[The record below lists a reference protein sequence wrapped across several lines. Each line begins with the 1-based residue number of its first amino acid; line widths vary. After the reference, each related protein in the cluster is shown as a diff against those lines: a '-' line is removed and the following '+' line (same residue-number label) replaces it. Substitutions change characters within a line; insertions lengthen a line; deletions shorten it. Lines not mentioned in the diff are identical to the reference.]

1 MIDRYS
7 VPDMNK
13 IWDVEARFRYL
24 LQVEKAVAKVQGR
37 LKIIPV
43 RAARDIQ
50 NKGKF
55 QLKRIQELE
64 VTTKHDV
71 IAFVR
76 NVAENVGEPS
86 GKYVHFS
93 LTSSDVL
100 DTASSLQ
107 FMDALKLVIAE
118 SHTLESVLSGLIKKH
133 ARTLC
138 AGRTH
143 GVWAEPTT
151 FGFKMAG
158 YRQELLRNIQRLQQA
173 HNQIG
178 ICKLS
183 GAVGT
188 YSASSVQFEKL
199 VAKELGLKAEDFAT
213 QVIPRDRHG
222 EVFAALALMATG
234 IERLAVELRHLQRS
248 EVDEVRESFEKG
260 QKGSSAMPH
269 KQNPISA
276 ENLTGLARL
285 VRSYQSASLENIV
298 LWHERD
304 ISHSSV
310 ERVIFPDV
318 FHLSLYMI
326 RRMTGLLRNLQ
337 INKDQM
343 KRNLEA
349 SQGKVF
355 TSHALLFL
363 IEKGWS
369 RDAAYSMIQKNS
381 LNLKP
386 GQTLQECL
394 IADPDLARI
403 SRKDWAQV
411 FSGTRYLNSIQEVLN
426 ERNIFKK
433 QRK

>member
-1 MIDRYS
+1 
-7 VPDMNK
+7 
-13 IWDVEARFRYL
+13 
-24 LQVEKAVAKVQGR
+24 
-37 LKIIPV
+37 
-43 RAARDIQ
+43 
-50 NKGKF
+50 
-55 QLKRIQELE
+55 
-64 VTTKHDV
+64 
-71 IAFVR
+71 
-76 NVAENVGEPS
+76 
-86 GKYVHFS
+86 
-93 LTSSDVL
+93 
-100 DTASSLQ
+100 
-107 FMDALKLVIAE
+107 
-118 SHTLESVLSGLIKKH
+118 
-133 ARTLC
+133 
-138 AGRTH
+138 
-143 GVWAEPTT
+143 
-151 FGFKMAG
+151 
-158 YRQELLRNIQRLQQA
+158 
-173 HNQIG
+173 
-178 ICKLS
+178 
-183 GAVGT
+183 
-188 YSASSVQFEKL
+188 
-199 VAKELGLKAEDFAT
+199 
-213 QVIPRDRHG
+213 
-222 EVFAALALMATG
+222 
-234 IERLAVELRHLQRS
+234 
-248 EVDEVRESFEKG
+248 
-260 QKGSSAMPH
+260 
-269 KQNPISA
+269 
-276 ENLTGLARL
+276 
-285 VRSYQSASLENIV
+285 V

-369 RDAAYSMIQKNS
+369 RDAAYGVIQKHS

>member
-7 VPDMNK
+7 VLDMNK
-13 IWDVEARFRYL
+13 IWDVEARFHYL

-64 VTTKHDV
+64 ITTKHDV

-76 NVAENVGEPS
+76 NVAENIGEPS

-107 FMDALKLVIAE
+107 FMDALKLVIGE
-118 SHTLESVLSGLIKKH
+118 SHLLDSVLAGLIKKH
-133 ARTLC
+133 ARTIC

-151 FGFKMAG
+151 FGFKLAG
-158 YRQELLRNIQRLQQA
+158 FRQELLRNIRRLQLA
-173 HNQIG
+173 REQIG

-188 YSASSVQFEKL
+188 YSASGVQFEQQ
-199 VAKELGLKAEDFAT
+199 VAKELGLEVEEFAT
-213 QVIPRDRHG
+213 QVVPRDRHG

-326 RRMTGLLRNLQ
+326 RRMTSLLKSLT
-337 INKDQM
+337 INKDNM

-363 IEKGWS
+363 IEK
-369 RDAAYSMIQKNS
+369 
-381 LNLKP
+381 
-386 GQTLQECL
+386 
-394 IADPDLARI
+394 
-403 SRKDWAQV
+403 
-411 FSGTRYLNSIQEVLN
+411 
-426 ERNIFKK
+426 
-433 QRK
+433 